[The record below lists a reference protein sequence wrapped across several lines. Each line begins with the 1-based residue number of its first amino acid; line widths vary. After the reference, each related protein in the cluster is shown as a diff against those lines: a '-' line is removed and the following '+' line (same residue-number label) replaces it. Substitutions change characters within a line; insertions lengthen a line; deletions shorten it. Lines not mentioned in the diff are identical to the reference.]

1 MKSFSYIRY
10 LQKVLQR
17 TLAKTAKFKKEG
29 DLNSGNLEHVI
40 CKQITYNLEKAEV
53 IGFGKQENLQEET

>member
-17 TLAKTAKFKKEG
+17 TLAKTAKFKKEE

>member
-10 LQKVLQR
+10 LQKVLRR
-17 TLAKTAKFKKEG
+17 TLAKTAKFKKEE
-29 DLNSGNLEHVI
+29 DLNSGNLKHVI

-53 IGFGKQENLQEET
+53 IEFGKQENLQEQT